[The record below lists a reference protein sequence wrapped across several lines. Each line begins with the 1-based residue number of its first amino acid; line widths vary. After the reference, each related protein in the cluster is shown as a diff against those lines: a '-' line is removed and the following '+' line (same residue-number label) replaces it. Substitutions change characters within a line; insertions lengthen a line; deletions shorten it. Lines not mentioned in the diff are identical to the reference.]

1 MLPQTGKVKGIRGAD
16 GKLHPDDKF
25 IQISHAY
32 KVRPYQPEH
41 LDKIPDSNVPIAGS
55 IGSGTA

>member
-1 MLPQTGKVKGIRGAD
+1 MSADPGMLPQTGKVKGIRGAD

-32 KVRPYQPEH
+32 KVRPYHPEH
-41 LDKIPDSNVPIAGS
+41 LDKNP
-55 IGSGTA
+55 